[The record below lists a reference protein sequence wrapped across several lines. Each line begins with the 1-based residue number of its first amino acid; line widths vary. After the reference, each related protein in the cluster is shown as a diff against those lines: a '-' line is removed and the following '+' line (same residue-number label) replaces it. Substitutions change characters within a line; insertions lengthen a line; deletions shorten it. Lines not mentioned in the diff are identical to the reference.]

1 MSKCLNLVRKKRNNV
16 ASHKLLWG
24 PLPVPRRSFIA
35 LLSILNSLSTK
46 SRQLRRGRNID
57 TTCSLF
63 QQAPEDRDHFQVQQ
77 APEDRDHLF
86 FSCSFTKKIWQCF
99 LKKSGICRLAIGRR
113 SWIVPF
119 LFNRRILRCSC
130 VYQIWKERNMRA
142 HGFDGTVASV
152 IVHRISSFD
161 KLRLYKTKIYR
172 KLS

>member
-16 ASHKLLWG
+16 AWHKLLWG

-35 LLSILNSLSTK
+35 WLSILNSLSTK

-77 APEDRDHLF
+77 APEDRDHFQVQQAPEDRDHLF

-99 LKKSGICRLAIGRR
+99 FKEKWNLQAGDRQEELDCAI
-113 SWIVPF
+113 
-119 LFNRRILRCSC
+119 
-130 VYQIWKERNMRA
+130 
-142 HGFDGTVASV
+142 
-152 IVHRISSFD
+152 SFQQ
-161 KLRLYKTKIYR
+161 KNSPVLLRLSNLER
-172 KLS
+172 KEHESAWF